1 MNTQGTEREY
11 KLDFKCFSVCLFSR
25 EMTHLTLQL
34 ALRLVPNTKEHS
46 VKPRYERWSEVSSVR
61 YV

>member
-1 MNTQGTEREY
+1 MNTLGTERVN
-11 KLDFKCFSVCLFSR
+11 KLDFKDSSFSLFSR

-34 ALRLVPNTKEHS
+34 APRLVPNTKEHS
-46 VKPRYERWSEVSSVR
+46 VKPRYERWSEASSVR

>member
-1 MNTQGTEREY
+1 MNTLRTERVN
-11 KLDFKCFSVCLFSR
+11 KLDFKDSFSSLFSR
-25 EMTHLTLQL
+25 EMTHPTLQL

-46 VKPRYERWSEVSSVR
+46 VKPRYERWSEASSVR